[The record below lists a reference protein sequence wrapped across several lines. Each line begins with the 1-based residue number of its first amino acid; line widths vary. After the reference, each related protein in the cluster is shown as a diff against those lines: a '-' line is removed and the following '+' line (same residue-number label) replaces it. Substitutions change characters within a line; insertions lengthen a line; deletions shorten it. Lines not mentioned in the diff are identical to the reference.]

1 MKDHNIVERIKWGE
15 LIKDIPD
22 VLEVA
27 KSGYELLLENKKVR
41 VMEIK
46 LKPREKSPMHNHP
59 NDHVIYVVKD
69 AQFKL
74 SFPNDKSDV
83 FDLKT
88 GKVLWIEAG
97 SHQTENIG
105 FTDGYCIVI
114 EIK

>member
-1 MKDHNIVERIKWGE
+1 
-15 LIKDIPD
+15 LTDIPD
-22 VLEVA
+22 VLEVI
-27 KSGYELLLENKKVR
+27 KSGYTLLLENKKVR

-46 LKPREKSPMHNHP
+46 LKPGEKSPMHNHP

-74 SFPNDKSDV
+74 SFPNGKNDV

-105 FTDGYCIVI
+105 LTDGHCIVV
-114 EIK
+114 ETK